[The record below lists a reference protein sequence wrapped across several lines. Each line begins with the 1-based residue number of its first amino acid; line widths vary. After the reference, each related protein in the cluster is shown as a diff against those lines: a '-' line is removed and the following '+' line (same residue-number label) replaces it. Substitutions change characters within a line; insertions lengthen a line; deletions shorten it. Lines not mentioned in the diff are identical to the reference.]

1 MNTLPYKYE
10 SVQISNHVDDTL
22 AIAVRDWIFSEDQE
36 IEEHNQIS
44 GGQPRVRMAKQV
56 SATTWFGA
64 SSFLFIASLVTCR
77 LKCTIKVLLF
87 FFPPFKI
94 NMSITT

>member
-10 SVQISNHVDDTL
+10 SVQISNHVDDAL

-56 SATTWFGA
+56 SATTRLRA
-64 SSFLFIASLVTCR
+64 SSFLFIASLVACR
-77 LKCTIKVLLF
+77 LKCTIKVFVF
-87 FFPPFKI
+87 FFPPLK
-94 NMSITT
+94 NMLITT

>member
-10 SVQISNHVDDTL
+10 SVQISNHVDDAL

-56 SATTWFGA
+56 SATT
-64 SSFLFIASLVTCR
+64 
-77 LKCTIKVLLF
+77 
-87 FFPPFKI
+87 
-94 NMSITT
+94 